1 MHWCESSL
9 LSRAGSRQR
18 RATDASARAK
28 RAPIAA
34 VGIGRGKMKHV
45 GIVPGGRPATAR
57 DVADL
62 AGVSPMTVS
71 RVLNGEQTVRPELRA
86 RVERAI
92 QELGYTPNSAAKALA
107 AAHPLPRM
115 AFVFE
120 AQNSAFLTELVVNG
134 FGEATAA
141 NVQLVFARMPT
152 SDDPARLLLS
162 LKDRAIEGVLLP
174 PPLCDDARLRLLL
187 AQAGVRTV
195 AIGCSDD
202 DPTISTIGIDDRRAA
217 YELTRHLIQLGHRRI
232 GTILGHPR
240 HRSSERRRAGYEA
253 ALVAHGIEPDRSLQW
268 ESRGDL
274 GSAVAVVERAL
285 DAHPRVTALVAAND
299 DIAAAV
305 IGIVARGR
313 GIEVPRSL
321 SVCAFD
327 DSEIASKMFPQ
338 LTTVRQPIAEMVRWG
353 VRQLA
358 TELHAL
364 HDGQSPMIRKAL
376 LEHQLVYRD
385 SDAPPDTGAL

>member
-1 MHWCESSL
+1 
-9 LSRAGSRQR
+9 
-18 RATDASARAK
+18 
-28 RAPIAA
+28 
-34 VGIGRGKMKHV
+34 MKHV
-45 GIVPGGRPATAR
+45 GIVPAGRPATAR

-92 QELGYTPNSAAKALA
+92 RELAYTPNSAAKALA
-107 AAHPLPRM
+107 TAHPSPRV

-120 AQNSAFLTELVVNG
+120 EPNSAFLAELVIDG
-134 FGEATAA
+134 FREAPAA
-141 NVQLVFARMPT
+141 NVQLVFVRMLAT
-152 SDDPARLLLS
+152 DDPARLLLS
-162 LKDRAIEGVLLP
+162 LKEQAVEGVLLP

-187 AQAGVRTV
+187 GEGGMRTV
-195 AIGCSDD
+195 AIGCRDD
-202 DPTISTIGIDDRRAA
+202 DPTTSTIGIDDGRAA

-268 ESRGDL
+268 EGRRDL
-274 GSAVAVVERAL
+274 ESAIAVVERAL
-285 DAHPRVTALVAAND
+285 DAHPRITALFAASD

-305 IGIVARGR
+305 IGVVARGR
-313 GIEVPRSL
+313 GIEVPRAL

-338 LTTVRQPIAEMVRWG
+338 LTTVRQPVAEMVRWG

-358 TELHAL
+358 AELHAL
-364 HDGQSPMIRKAL
+364 HDGRSPPIQKAL
-376 LEHQLVYRD
+376 LEHRLMFRD
-385 SDAPPDTGAL
+385 SDAPPDAGAVEAARHAVGKSGS